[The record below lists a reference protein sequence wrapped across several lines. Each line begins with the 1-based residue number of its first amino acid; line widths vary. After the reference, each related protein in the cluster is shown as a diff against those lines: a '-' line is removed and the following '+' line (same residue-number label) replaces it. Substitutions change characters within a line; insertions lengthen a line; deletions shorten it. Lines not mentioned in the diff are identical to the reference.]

1 MMFKKG
7 RHIGLKKG
15 QTHRF
20 ARTALMVANGAV
32 VCGRILVELE
42 NIKMRFWKAQ
52 LPRMDGLVEQLLP
65 ISGLYNEKDSMEQ

>member
-1 MMFKKG
+1 MMFGKG
-7 RHIGLKKG
+7 KHIGLKKG

-42 NIKMRFWKAQ
+42 NIKMRF
-52 LPRMDGLVEQLLP
+52 
-65 ISGLYNEKDSMEQ
+65 

>member
-1 MMFKKG
+1 MNSNDVW
-7 RHIGLKKG
+7 KG

-52 LPRMDGLVEQLLP
+52 LPQDDHFLMKSDLKL
-65 ISGLYNEKDSMEQ
+65 